1 MFRKELILIGVLSV
15 QANSCSDTS
24 EQRLKRGSQ
33 TEARDPTPKEN
44 ESDAHKDNDG
54 ALNTKISI
62 CTKYPLVFLHGFMG
76 GNRVGNFAGV
86 KKHFESKG
94 CRVLVAEV
102 SPVNSIEFRGQQLA
116 EQIKKFIG
124 NESTG
129 KVNIIA
135 HSQGGLDARYA
146 ISKLDVSV
154 HVASLSMLST
164 PNYGTPVADLATRL
178 TGDSVSQMALSFLL
192 NMMSSVSN
200 SAPGSSN
207 DSRKAI
213 ESLTTSYVRD
223 KFNPLTPDVAG
234 VFYQSWAARSGRG
247 TSDQRKL
254 LLDFSWG
261 VVNALAGEND
271 GVVPVSSARWG
282 EYRGVVDADHLD
294 LVGVKL
300 EDKARSK
307 FDHLQFLDALSEGLV
322 TKGY

>member
-1 MFRKELILIGVLSV
+1 MHFVKTIIAGILAFLAI
-15 QANSCSDTS
+15 SCSDS
-24 EQRLKRGSQ
+24 ANQGSRRGGQ
-33 TEARDPTPKEN
+33 TDSRDQSPEDDHGSSKGQNGDLNPKT
-44 ESDAHKDNDG
+44 
-54 ALNTKISI
+54 LNCPKHA
-62 CTKYPLVFLHGFMG
+62 LVFLHGFMA
-76 GNRVGNFAGV
+76 GNRIGNFAGV
-86 KKHFESKG
+86 KKHFEAKG
-94 CRVLVAEV
+94 CKVLVAEV

-124 NESTG
+124 NDSSS
-129 KVNIIA
+129 KVNVIA

-146 ISKLDVSV
+146 ISKLGLST

-164 PNYGTPVADLATRL
+164 PNYGTPVADVAIGLA
-178 TGDSVSQMALSFLL
+178 GDQISQLAIGFLL

-200 SAPGSSN
+200 SSPGSSN

-213 ESLTTSYVRD
+213 ESLAASNVKD
-223 KFNPLTPDVAG
+223 KFNPATPDVSG

-247 TSDQRKL
+247 TSDQMKL
-254 LLDFSWG
+254 ILDFSWG
-261 VVNALAGEND
+261 LVQARAGEND

-307 FDHLQFLDALSEGLV
+307 FDHLGFLDTLSAELA